1 MESFLWRLWT
11 HKSLLKTLKH
21 VNTLIWLWSLFVGEY
36 LFPSI
41 GKSWKTLSHSQ
52 PKSTKSYTNKYLVF
66 KGLRLHEGEVPPSV
80 SSSMDIARRVWKYAH
95 QVLGLEGWSPS
106 AIQWFKKGR
115 TWGTVISSLLS
126 FCAFCN
132 ETFCLG
138 SLGPSPAQH
147 RVPMCIGGSWFLIL
161 LRPTS
166 PSLHLPLGGLAAPL
180 YRWEGETVV
189 TEYTELLLSS
199 QEAWVQVLVLCD
211 LGRVNHGVAGE
222 SMGFGVRHTQPF
234 HFLAVWSWARHFTF
248 LHLSFLT
255 CQMGIIII
263 PTSLSPCYEKEIK

>member
-1 MESFLWRLWT
+1 MWGQY
-11 HKSLLKTLKH
+11 LL
-21 VNTLIWLWSLFVGEY
+21 
-36 LFPSI
+36 PSVVR
-41 GKSWKTLSHSQ
+41 SWKIVSYSQ
-52 PKSTKSYTNKYLVF
+52 PKSTNSYTNKYPVF
-66 KGLRLHEGEVPPSV
+66 KGLCLHKGEVPFSV
-80 SSSMDIARRVWKYAH
+80 SSDMDIARRIWKYAH

-106 AIQWFKKGR
+106 AIQWFKKCR
-115 TWGTVISSLLS
+115 TWGIVIYSSLS
-126 FCAFCN
+126 FCAFWS
-132 ETFCLG
+132 EAFCLG

-147 RVPMCIGGSWFLIL
+147 GVPMCIGGNWFLIL
-161 LRPTS
+161 LRQTS

-180 YRWEGETVV
+180 YRWEGETIV

-222 SMGFGVRHTQPF
+222 SMGFGVRYTQPF
-234 HFLAVWSWARHFTF
+234 HFLAVWSWAHHFTF

-255 CQMGIIII
+255 YQMGIIVT